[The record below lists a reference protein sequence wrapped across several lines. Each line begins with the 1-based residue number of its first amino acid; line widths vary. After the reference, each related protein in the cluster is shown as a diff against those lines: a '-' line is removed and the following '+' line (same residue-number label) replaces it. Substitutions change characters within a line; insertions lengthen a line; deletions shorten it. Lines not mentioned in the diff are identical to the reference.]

1 MFTPLQLSCWLR
13 RGLYSAL
20 TLMFGT
26 GVAWLA
32 ADWQKSS
39 PKGDVWQTIAA
50 WLLMVHGGGAM
61 ATLMLLGALVPLH
74 MYRGWRAKRNRVSGG
89 VMVLVNVLLIATSF
103 SLYYVGSDAI
113 RPWMSD
119 IHIGAGFC
127 LPLWLVLH
135 ILFGRRTARQRT
147 RASLE

>member
-1 MFTPLQLSCWLR
+1 
-13 RGLYSAL
+13 
-20 TLMFGT
+20 MFGT
-26 GVAWLA
+26 GVVWLA

-74 MYRGWRAKRNRVSGG
+74 MYRGWRAKRNRVIGG
-89 VMVLVNVLLIATSF
+89 VMVLVNALLIATSF
-103 SLYYVGSDAI
+103 GLYYVGSDAI
-113 RPWMSD
+113 RPWLSD

-127 LPLWLVLH
+127 LPLLLALH
-135 ILFGRRTARQRT
+135 ILFGRRSARQ
-147 RASLE
+147 